1 MIFTN
6 HVKRAV
12 RAPRRALVKLSC
24 CLFFAPMLAA
34 HGLGVG
40 VEIADQTVIVRS
52 RYADGAVPDAD
63 VRVYAPGEPDDRPF
77 QSGRTDRG
85 GVFSF
90 VPNAAGAW
98 RVFVDDGMGH
108 YNEVEVTVG
117 AAAPLDSE
125 PFSPPL
131 LRLAAAAVALAA
143 GGFYLGRISQKQNS
157 RKGSPLEGT

>member
-6 HVKRAV
+6 HVKRAAQ
-12 RAPRRALVKLSC
+12 APRSALVKLSC

-117 AAAPLDSE
+117 AVAPLDSE

-131 LRLAAAAVALAA
+131 LRLAAAVALAA
-143 GGFYLGRISQKQNS
+143 IGFYLGRISQKQNS